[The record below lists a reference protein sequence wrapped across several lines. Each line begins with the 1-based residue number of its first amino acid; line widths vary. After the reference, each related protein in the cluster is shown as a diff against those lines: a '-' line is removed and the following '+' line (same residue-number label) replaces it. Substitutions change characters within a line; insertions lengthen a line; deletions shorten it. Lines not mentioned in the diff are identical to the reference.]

1 MFFQQHTCGLMLK
14 RFLIL
19 KNNLLDVLVA
29 EIKESYMVLLIMFFK
44 FDFLAPPYEFNM
56 NLFIMILTA
65 RGDDHITSPYNIHI
79 L

>member
-1 MFFQQHTCGLMLK
+1 MFFQQHTCRLMLK

-29 EIKESYMVLLIMFFK
+29 DENQRELHGFAHFF
-44 FDFLAPPYEFNM
+44 FLAPPYEFIM

-65 RGDDHITSPYNIHI
+65 RGDDHITSPYNIPT

>member
-29 EIKESYMVLLIMFFK
+29 DENQRELHGFAHYFFK
-44 FDFLAPPYEFNM
+44 
-56 NLFIMILTA
+56 I
-65 RGDDHITSPYNIHI
+65 
-79 L
+79 